1 VKYYNDDILPPVLF
15 NPWKHHL
22 KFIQSEINQAA
33 KCGEVNLSRLR
44 GGLLSIGDS
53 ITDLYTGGLSPTDIS
68 SFIINDLRTSGLLE
82 RDAYAGWINKAK
94 NSYRMIG
101 LPDSSIWTLRIG
113 EEKNR
118 YIHIHPGRYS
128 PQSFRIRAGTLKSAV
143 STLVWTKINGSSP
156 YETDTVNKA
165 RKHFLNVSPVKSVSL
180 NYGLGKLIKIL
191 EES

>member
-1 VKYYNDDILPPVLF
+1 MENFNDGIPLPVLF
-15 NPWKHHL
+15 NRWKHHL
-22 KFIQSEINQAA
+22 NFIRREIESAA
-33 KCGEVNLSRLR
+33 AGGTENLSRLR
-44 GGLLSIGDS
+44 VGLLSIGDS
-53 ITDLYTGGLSPTDIS
+53 ITDLYTGRLSTIDIS